1 MTSVRMSF
9 VFAPEREFRG
19 GKDEGDKW
27 IVPPSGSYF
36 SSTGTRQTS
45 AIYTTGSKKW
55 ETTAYGIYSGTWD
68 WTFMLDYHYLEPLML
83 AFDTVNGKKW
93 VEDPS
98 YESFKSDDHT
108 FVFKKGRIGRVPSFT
123 VRRKILHTVA
133 GGDTDELVE
142 LYGCVVNTISFT
154 RSASTSQYQVQM
166 SGTYAN
172 EEMTLGDLG
181 ETDYLPYDGEL
192 VEYSCV
198 SIADGAEDNFEQSK
212 YVANTDSTS
221 ITLQNNTNMV
231 YNTCTPFATQYYE
244 DRNQFQIT
252 TTCYSTDP
260 KAYKTRMYSG
270 GYTNEKLRPMSK
282 GLKPMEKMFI
292 STFNEECVEFEGTT
306 DEKLH
311 SAFNAST
318 KSLLFEINKLVVKS
332 MKWVNGDGSKLTDS
346 LSSVDC
352 RDITLSIKCGGGD
365 STYLFKNTLDES
377 YTPKKEDTKGYE
389 FKSSIETD
397 ASFMMY
403 RSTTVPVIGTVTLV
417 QGKNVTEGEDS
428 LNEKMVALS
437 SGYEFMKG
445 TTEDVTK
452 ATRLDGLIVEPNI
465 TDTVPGLTIE
475 QRRESPIYIDISGTP
490 TQIGNYYL
498 FVFNPMT
505 KRKGI
510 IKLSVVSS

>member
-9 VFAPEREFRG
+9 VFAPEDEFKSG
-19 GKDEGDKW
+19 IGEKAW
-27 IVPPSGSYF
+27 IAPPPGSYF

-55 ETTAYGIYSGTWD
+55 ETTAYGAYSGTWD

-93 VEDPS
+93 VENPT
-98 YESFKSDDHT
+98 YETFTSNDHT
-108 FVFKKGRIGRVPSFT
+108 FVFKKGRTGRVPSFT

-142 LYGCVVNTISFT
+142 LYGCVVNTISFS

-181 ETDYLPYDGEL
+181 ETDYQPYDGEL

-198 SIADGAEDNFEQSK
+198 SIADDASDDFAKSI
-212 YVANTDSTS
+212 YVANTDSIS
-221 ITLQNNTNMV
+221 VSLQNNTNMV
-231 YNTCTPFATQYYE
+231 FNTCTPFATQYYE
-244 DRNQFQIT
+244 DRNQFQIST
-252 TTCYSTDP
+252 SCYSTDP
-260 KAYKTRMYSG
+260 QAYKTRMYSG
-270 GYTNEKLRPMSK
+270 GFTNEKLKPMSK

-292 STFNEECVEFEGTT
+292 STFNEDCAEFEGTS

-311 SAFNAST
+311 NAFKAST

-332 MKWVNGDGSKLTDS
+332 MKWVNGDGSKLTDT

-352 RDITLSIKCGGGD
+352 RDITLTIKCNDGNK
-365 STYLFKNTLDES
+365 SLFKNSMNS

-389 FKSSIETD
+389 FESSIATD
-397 ASFMMY
+397 VSFMMY
-403 RSTTVPVIGTVTLV
+403 GGTTVPVIETVTLV
-417 QGKNVTEGEDS
+417 QRENVTEGEDS
-428 LNEKMVALS
+428 SNEKMAALS

-452 ATRLDGLIVEPNI
+452 ATRLDALIVEPNI

-475 QRRESPIYIDISGTP
+475 QRTGDSIYIDISGAP
-490 TQIGNYYL
+490 TQIGSYYL
-498 FVFNPMT
+498 FVFNPTT

-510 IKLSVVSS
+510 IKLNVVSP

>member
-9 VFAPEREFRG
+9 VFAPEDEFKKG
-19 GKDEGDKW
+19 IGSKDW
-27 IVPPSGSYF
+27 IAPPSGSYF

-55 ETTAYGIYSGTWD
+55 ETTAYGAYSGTWD

-93 VEDPS
+93 IENPS
-98 YESFKSDDHT
+98 YDKFTSDDHT
-108 FVFKKGRIGRVPSFT
+108 FVFKKDKTGRVPSFT

-133 GGDTDELVE
+133 GGDKDELVE
-142 LYGCVVNTISFT
+142 LYGCVVNTISFS

-181 ETDYLPYDGEL
+181 ETDYQSYNGEL

-198 SIADGAEDNFEQSK
+198 AVADSADSKIDGAT
-212 YVANTDSTS
+212 YIANTDSVSVS
-221 ITLQNNTNMV
+221 IQNNTNMV
-231 YNTCTPFATQYYE
+231 FNTCTPFATQYYE
-244 DRNQFQIT
+244 DRNQFQIST
-252 TTCYSTDP
+252 SCYSTDP
-260 KAYKTRMYSG
+260 QAYKTRMYSG
-270 GYTNEKLRPMSK
+270 GFTNEKLKPMSK
-282 GLKPMEKMFI
+282 GLKPMEKMYII
-292 STFNEECVEFEGTT
+292 SFNGEVDEDKVSDAYNNSECSVCFEAT
-306 DEKLH
+306 
-311 SAFNAST
+311 
-318 KSLLFEINKLVVKS
+318 KLVVKS

-352 RDITLSIKCGGGD
+352 RDITLTIKCDEGGD
-365 STYLFKNTLDES
+365 STSLFKNTMES
-377 YTPKKEDTKGYE
+377 YTPKKEDTKGYV
-389 FKSSIETD
+389 FKSSIVTD
-397 ASFMMY
+397 ASFMLY

-417 QGKNVTEGEDS
+417 QEKDVTDGEDS
-428 LNEKMVALS
+428 PNEKMVALS
-437 SGYEFMKG
+437 SGYVFMKG

-452 ATRLDGLIVEPNI
+452 ATSLDGLVVEPNI

-475 QRRESPIYIDISGTP
+475 QRKDPIYIDISGEP

-498 FVFNPMT
+498 FVFNPTT
-505 KRKGI
+505 KRKGA
-510 IKLSVVSS
+510 IKLSVVSP

>member
-9 VFAPEREFRG
+9 VFAPEDEFKEG
-19 GKDEGDKW
+19 IGDKDW
-27 IVPPSGSYF
+27 IAPPPGSYF
-36 SSTGTRQTS
+36 SSTGTRKTS

-55 ETTAYGIYSGTWD
+55 ETTAYGEYSGTWD

-93 VEDPS
+93 VDNPS
-98 YESFKSDDHT
+98 YETFTSNDHT
-108 FVFKKGRIGRVPSFT
+108 FVFKKGKTGRVPSFT
-123 VRRKILHTVA
+123 VRRKILHTIA

-142 LYGCVVNTISFT
+142 LYGCVVNTISFS

-181 ETDYLPYDGEL
+181 ETDYEPYDGEL

-198 SIADGAEDNFEQSK
+198 SITDGAEYGFEQSK
-212 YVANTDSTS
+212 YVANTDSIS
-221 ITLQNNTNMV
+221 VSLQNNTNMV
-231 YNTCTPFATQYYE
+231 FNTCTPFATQYYE
-244 DRNQFQIT
+244 DRNQFQIST
-252 TTCYSTDP
+252 SCYSTDP
-260 KAYKTRMYSG
+260 TAYKTRMYSG
-270 GYTNEKLRPMSK
+270 GYTNEKLKPMSK

-292 STFNEECVEFEGTT
+292 SSFNGDCTEIEGTS

-311 SAFNAST
+311 NAFAGSS

-352 RDITLSIKCGGGD
+352 RDITLTIKCDEGGN
-365 STYLFKNTLDES
+365 TTPLFKNTMNS
-377 YTPKKEDTKGYE
+377 YTPKEEDTKGYE
-389 FKSSIETD
+389 FESTIVTG

-403 RSTTVPVIGTVTLV
+403 GGTTVPVIGTVTLV
-417 QGKNVTEGEDS
+417 QNEDVTEGENS
-428 LNEKMVALS
+428 SNEKMAALS
-437 SGYEFMKG
+437 SGYEFMESA
-445 TTEDVTK
+445 TADVTN
-452 ATRLDGLIVEPNI
+452 ATRLDALVVEPNI

-475 QRRESPIYIDISGTP
+475 QRTGDSIYIDISGEP

-498 FVFNPMT
+498 FVFNPST

-510 IKLSVVSS
+510 IKLSVVSP

>member
-9 VFAPEREFRG
+9 VFAPEDEFKG
-19 GKDEGDKW
+19 GIGSKKW
-27 IVPPSGSYF
+27 IAPPPGSYF

-55 ETTAYGIYSGTWD
+55 ETTAYGAYSGSWD

-83 AFDTVNGKKW
+83 AFDTVNGVKW
-93 VEDPS
+93 VENPS
-98 YESFKSDDHT
+98 YETFKNDNHT
-108 FVFKKGRIGRVPSFT
+108 FVFKKGRTGRVPSFT

-142 LYGCVVNTISFT
+142 LYGCVVSTISFT
-154 RSASTSQYQVQM
+154 RSATTSQYQVQM

-181 ETDYLPYDGEL
+181 ETDYLSYDGEL

-198 SIADGAEDNFEQSK
+198 SIADRAEDKFEQSN

-231 YNTCTPFATQYYE
+231 FNTCTPFATQYYE
-244 DRNQFQIT
+244 DRNQFQIST
-252 TTCYSTDP
+252 SCYSTDP
-260 KAYKTRMYSG
+260 TAYKTRMYSG
-270 GYTNEKLRPMSK
+270 GYTNEKLKPMSK

-292 STFNEECVEFEGTT
+292 STFNGDCAEIEGTT

-311 SAFNAST
+311 NAFNAST

-352 RDITLSIKCGGGD
+352 KDITLTIKCDDGSD
-365 STYLFKNTLDES
+365 STSLFKNTMES

-397 ASFMMY
+397 VSFMMHGG
-403 RSTTVPVIGTVTLV
+403 TTVPVIGTVTLV
-417 QGKNVTEGEDS
+417 QGKNVIDGEDS
-428 LNEKMVALS
+428 PNEKMAALS

-445 TTEDVTK
+445 STEDITK

-465 TDTVPGLTIE
+465 IDAVPGLMIE
-475 QRRESPIYIDISGTP
+475 QRNGSPIHIDISGVP
-490 TQIGNYYL
+490 AQIGNYYL
-498 FVFNPMT
+498 FVFNPT
-505 KRKGI
+505 TERKGT
-510 IKLSVVSS
+510 IKLSVVSP